1 MARKSIEMTTD
12 IDNDTEA
19 VTEATATTKKPRKPR
34 IKNPTHIVLR
44 VTDADGNPLGK
55 DAVNVEVITVTKN
68 VAEFGRA
75 LVENVDRGGLV
86 NKEFAS

>member
-1 MARKSIEMTTD
+1 MTS
-12 IDNDTEA
+12 
-19 VTEATATTKKPRKPR
+19 EATTETTTPETDTPVATPTKERKPR
-34 IKNPTHIVLR
+34 AKNPVHIVLR
-44 VTDADGNPLGK
+44 VTDTDGNPLGK
-55 DAVNVEVITVTKN
+55 DSVSVEVITVTKN